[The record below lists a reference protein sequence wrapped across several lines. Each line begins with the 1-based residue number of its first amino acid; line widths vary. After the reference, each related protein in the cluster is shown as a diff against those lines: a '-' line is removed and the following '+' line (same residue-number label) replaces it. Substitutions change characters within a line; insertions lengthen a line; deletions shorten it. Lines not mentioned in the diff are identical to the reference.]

1 MQPAHMA
8 LVVASLACVS
18 DLRTRRIPN
27 ALTFGSAIAAIAAHG
42 AIGGADGLMTGAG
55 GWLVGI
61 ALFFPLFALGGMG
74 AGDVKLLG
82 AIGAWL
88 GPLAVFHVGIYSS
101 MAGGVLAVAVA
112 LKAGYLRQAFRNLWG
127 LACYWMTTGLKPAPG
142 LTLEDEHAPKLAYAV
157 PVFTGLLVTLWLK

>member
-1 MQPAHMA
+1 MKPVHMA

-27 ALTFGSAIAAIAAHG
+27 MLTFGSAIAAIAVHG
-42 AIGGADGLMTGAG
+42 ATAGTSGLITGVA

-82 AIGAWL
+82 ALGAWL
-88 GPLAVFHVGIYSS
+88 GPMTVLYVALYSS

-112 LKAGYLRQAFRNLWG
+112 LKAGYLRQAIRNLQG
-127 LACYWMTTGLKPAPG
+127 LACYWMTVGLKPAPG
-142 LTLEDEHAPKLAYAV
+142 LTLDQEQTPKLAFAV
-157 PVFTGLLVTLWLK
+157 PVLAGLMVTLWLK

>member
-1 MQPAHMA
+1 MA
-8 LVVASLACVS
+8 VVVATLACVS

-27 ALTFGSAIAAIAAHG
+27 ALTFGAAIAAVAAHG
-42 AIGGADGLMTGAG
+42 ATAGTEGVMTGAS
-55 GWLVGI
+55 GWLVGV

-88 GPLAVFHVGIYSS
+88 GPLTVFHVGMYSS
-101 MAGGVLAVAVA
+101 MAGGILAVAVA

-127 LACYWMTTGLKPAPG
+127 LVCYWKTVGLKPAPG
-142 LTLEDEHAPKLAYAV
+142 LTLEQDKTPKLAYAV
-157 PVFTGLLVTLWLK
+157 PVLAGLVVTLWLK